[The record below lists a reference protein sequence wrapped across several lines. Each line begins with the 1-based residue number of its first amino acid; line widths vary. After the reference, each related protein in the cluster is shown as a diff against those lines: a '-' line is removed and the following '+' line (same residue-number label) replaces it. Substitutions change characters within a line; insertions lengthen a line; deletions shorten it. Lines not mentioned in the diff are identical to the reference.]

1 MRNKKLALDELNRD
15 SIEDFKQKAKNPV
28 ILVLDN
34 IRSAVNVGSAF
45 RTADAFN
52 IEEIILLGIT
62 PTPPNRDITKTAI
75 GATESV
81 KWQYFENNAQFF
93 EYQKTK
99 GFKLYSLEQ
108 TANSLMLDKIADT
121 QRKGVFLVL
130 GNEVMGVEQEIIDHS
145 DICLEIPQYGTK
157 HSLNVSVSA
166 GIALWK
172 LTHG

>member
-1 MRNKKLALDELNRD
+1 MSNKKLALDELNRD
-15 SIEDFKQKAKNPV
+15 SIEDFKQKAKTPL

-52 IEEIILLGIT
+52 IEEIILIGIT

-81 KWQYFENNAQFF
+81 KWQYFDNYAKLY

-108 TANSLMLDKIADT
+108 TTNSLMLDKIDNSHK
-121 QRKGVFLVL
+121 QGLFLVI
-130 GNEVMGVEQEIIDHS
+130 GNEVMGVEQELINHS
-145 DICLEIPQYGTK
+145 DACIEIPQYGTK

-166 GIALWK
+166 GIALWA